1 MTRTLKKLRENMLS
15 GRNEKSMGT
24 NFKLS
29 VAGDF
34 NRVVTKFQTAPLYML
49 VQFPVW

>member
-15 GRNEKSMGT
+15 GRNEKLMGK

-29 VAGDF
+29 VARDF

-49 VQFPVW
+49 VQFLVW